1 MEMNLD
7 KILISRSDQAV
18 ALKMISDV
26 IGDLILIEILVSL
39 INQKLRI
46 IAICELIVFCI
57 NSLNCHLFVLH
68 NKHQPIEICLRQIA
82 VHL

>member
-46 IAICELIVFCI
+46 TLAKGHTDV
-57 NSLNCHLFVLH
+57 S
-68 NKHQPIEICLRQIA
+68 
-82 VHL
+82 